1 MRQAESDVTKL
12 GGPSRAANPGG
23 TRRINRRVVTS
34 AIQHSA
40 PISRADIAKAVG
52 LTPASVSS
60 VVRELIDDELV
71 EELAPMPIRGVGKPA
86 TPLGV
91 RADGRHI
98 AVLDLSRRDS
108 FVAALV
114 DLAGVVV
121 VRLEEARDGRVGD
134 AAVAAIHELLVRL
147 TDASDRPLLGVGVAS
162 PGLVVDSRF
171 VAESA
176 SLSWR
181 DVDLGARLS
190 DVNPVPVIVANDA
203 NAGALGEVM
212 FGSREVADMLYVRI
226 DDGVGAGIVLDG
238 RLHVGSK
245 GGGGEIGHTVVQPD
259 GPLCVCGNRGC
270 LETLVSEPLS
280 NDVSGP
286 DDIEAAGR
294 ALGAG
299 LASVV
304 SILDVDHVAI
314 GGVGHALDQLFID
327 SVAEEI
333 RARTLGA
340 FAERLVVRPT
350 SLSSDDVLLGAAAM
364 VLEAELGI
372 R

>member
-1 MRQAESDVTKL
+1 MSKL
-12 GGPSRAANPGG
+12 VAPSQAANPGG
-23 TRRINRRVVTS
+23 TRRINRRVVVS
-34 AIQHSA
+34 AIQQGA
-40 PISRADIAKAVG
+40 PISRADIAKSVG
-52 LTPASVSS
+52 LTPASVST

-114 DLAGVVV
+114 DLAGRVI
-121 VRLEEARDGRVGD
+121 VRLDDAREGRSGD
-134 AAVAAIHELLVRL
+134 VAIDAIHELLVRV
-147 TDASDRPLLGVGVAS
+147 TDASDRPLLGIGVAS

-171 VAESA
+171 VVESA
-176 SLSWR
+176 HLAWHGI
-181 DVDLGARLS
+181 DLAARLS
-190 DVNPVPVIVANDA
+190 DITPAPVIVANDA
-203 NAGALGEVM
+203 NAGALGEVT
-212 FGSREVADMLYVRI
+212 FGSQQVADMLYVRI

-245 GGGGEIGHTVVQPD
+245 GGGGEIGHTVVESD

-280 NDVSGP
+280 NDEPHPS
-286 DDIEAAGR
+286 DIEAAGR
-294 ALGAG
+294 SLGAG

-350 SLSSDDVLLGAAAM
+350 SLRSDDVLLGAAAM
-364 VLEAELGI
+364 VREAELGT